1 VELLADPS
9 CLVLDEPTSGL
20 DSNNSLKI
28 IRILKSLS
36 SDGRVIIATIHQPS
50 TLMFQ

>member
-1 VELLADPS
+1 LLADPS

-28 IRILKSLS
+28 MKILKKLAL
-36 SDGRVIIATIHQPS
+36 DGRVIVSTIHQPS